1 MKRLAIL
8 TLSATALALTA
19 MAQSQVPSVPSDTG
33 SKVPQAQAQ
42 AALDYHN
49 KVRKDV
55 GSPPLQWSPELAAA
69 AQKWAQH
76 LASDNNCG
84 LSHTPNDPH
93 GENLF
98 GGSGAPYTA
107 LDASQDWYGEI
118 KQYKYGP
125 VTYQNFSA
133 TGHYTQMVWNTT
145 TKVGIGQATCPGGG
159 IVIAAEYDPH
169 GNVIGQKP
177 Y

>member
-1 MKRLAIL
+1 MRIELLLAIAIAL
-8 TLSATALALTA
+8 PTIGISQTA
-19 MAQSQVPSVPSDTG
+19 SVPVDTG

-42 AALDYHN
+42 AALDFHN
-49 KVRKDV
+49 KVRKEV
-55 GSPPLQWSPELAAA
+55 GAPPLQWSTDLAAV
-69 AQKWAQH
+69 AQKWADH

-98 GGSGAPYTA
+98 AGSGAPYTA

-145 TKVGIGQATCPGGG
+145 TTVGIGQATCSNGG

>member
-1 MKRLAIL
+1 MKRLAIPPL
-8 TLSATALALTA
+8 LSLFLALAA
-19 MAQSQVPSVPSDTG
+19 VSQGQVPSVPSDTG

-42 AALDYHN
+42 AALDFHN

-55 GSPPLQWSPELAAA
+55 GAPPLQWSPELAAA

-107 LDASQDWYGEI
+107 LDASKDWYGEI

-145 TKVGIGQATCPGGG
+145 TKVGIGQATCSGGG